1 MSFKKFIKELEGGRV
16 EGELIKTTLYS
27 LVTSL
32 IFLAILYYLKLRY
45 VEYFIP
51 KYGFYLF
58 FSVLSFAI
66 IVPSIRQVRAYK
78 EFACMSGMM
87 IGMTIGMVSGF
98 LLGFYIGAT
107 NGGIVVL
114 DEFVESRPDARV
126 LLHSLTDDR
135 RVLPVAKKGEV
146 ITPPDN
152 FMVVVCYNPGYQVR
166 AKELKASTRQR
177 FPTIEMDY
185 PPAEIEKKI
194 LIKRTGIDDEVADKL
209 VRLAGEIRNAK
220 HNDTLRLQE
229 GASTRLLIMAGEY
242 YQMYKKMGKESD
254 LKHIAR
260 INIFHSISSVETDRK
275 ALEKMLDGL

>member
-66 IVPSIRQVRAYK
+66 IIPSIRQVRAYK

-107 NGGIVVL
+107 NGMFYGGVFGMGVGI
-114 DEFVESRPDARV
+114 F
-126 LLHSLTDDR
+126 
-135 RVLPVAKKGEV
+135 
-146 ITPPDN
+146 
-152 FMVVVCYNPGYQVR
+152 F
-166 AKELKASTRQR
+166 
-177 FPTIEMDY
+177 
-185 PPAEIEKKI
+185 
-194 LIKRTGIDDEVADKL
+194 GIWMGKCC
-209 VRLAGEIRNAK
+209 GIMGIM
-220 HNDTLRLQE
+220 E
-229 GASTRLLIMAGEY
+229 GIMAGF
-242 YQMYKKMGKESD
+242 MGGLMGAMTAVMMLNDNLKAASVIVFLVCSVIIFGLNYMIYFEMKENEKQ
-254 LKHIAR
+254 LKEDHR
-260 INIFHSISSVETDRK
+260 ITIILSFILTALTVWLMVFGPRSI
-275 ALEKMLDGL
+275 LFGG